1 MDLTEID
8 LTNKEFKAEMAK
20 CFKNINYWFEKEIV
34 LFGNIQLLLDSATV
48 YSLARELASKMSGK
62 DLVAMNVSITLLNAV
77 FVLIKR
83 KVPDKARKVLN
94 ATCQLNFSAND
105 LLTRV
110 RIKFLKILLNYI
122 DSGKEYQI
130 KQFLNSL
137 ESEQLKESW
146 TFAFQ
151 QVKDI
156 YNLST
161 SI

>member
-1 MDLTEID
+1 
-8 LTNKEFKAEMAK
+8 MAK

-94 ATCQLNFSAND
+94 ATCQLNF
-105 LLTRV
+105 
-110 RIKFLKILLNYI
+110 
-122 DSGKEYQI
+122 
-130 KQFLNSL
+130 
-137 ESEQLKESW
+137 
-146 TFAFQ
+146 
-151 QVKDI
+151 
-156 YNLST
+156 
-161 SI
+161 

>member
-1 MDLTEID
+1 LDLTEID
-8 LTNKEFKAEMAK
+8 LTNKEFKAELAK

-122 DSGKEYQI
+122 DSGNQI

>member
-1 MDLTEID
+1 
-8 LTNKEFKAEMAK
+8 
-20 CFKNINYWFEKEIV
+20 
-34 LFGNIQLLLDSATV
+34 LLLDSATV

-122 DSGKEYQI
+122 DSGNQI